1 MTSTSAEKSP
11 VYRVAAQA
19 TKLVVDSV
27 GSVRAKTTG
36 PLLFMARLVI
46 YGLVLFIL
54 AITAVTLL
62 VIMTVTVINQALPGE
77 VWATYLLLGV
87 FCAFLGVFLWS
98 KRIN

>member
-11 VYRVAAQA
+11 DKGLAAQA

-36 PLLFMARLVI
+36 PLLFMARVVI
-46 YGLVLFIL
+46 YGLVLFIV

-62 VIMTVTVINQALPGE
+62 VILTVTVVNQALPGE
-77 VWATYLLLGV
+77 VWAPYLLLGV

>member
-11 VYRVAAQA
+11 DKGLAAQA

-46 YGLVLFIL
+46 YGLVLFIV

-62 VIMTVTVINQALPGE
+62 VILTVTVVNQACLVKFGRPI
-77 VWATYLLLGV
+77 
-87 FCAFLGVFLWS
+87 FCWVSFVPS
-98 KRIN
+98 

>member
-1 MTSTSAEKSP
+1 
-11 VYRVAAQA
+11 
-19 TKLVVDSV
+19 
-27 GSVRAKTTG
+27 
-36 PLLFMARLVI
+36 MARLVV
-46 YGLVLFIL
+46 YGLVLFIV

-62 VIMTVTVINQALPGE
+62 VILTVTVVNQVLPGE